1 MFFLLS
7 DRTVKV
13 WDLNQG
19 RERDSLNGHPNNV
32 VAVKYCER
40 TGLVF
45 SVSNSFVKVWDLR
58 QNPARPIHTLCS
70 SGNTANGTFAM
81 PDHLDNPV
89 GAPINDIALSEQGE
103 YLYSAAGGKVRVW
116 DLRRY

>member
-1 MFFLLS
+1 
-7 DRTVKV
+7 
-13 WDLNQG
+13 
-19 RERDSLNGHPNNV
+19 V

-89 GAPINDIALSEQGE
+89 GAPINDIALSDQGE